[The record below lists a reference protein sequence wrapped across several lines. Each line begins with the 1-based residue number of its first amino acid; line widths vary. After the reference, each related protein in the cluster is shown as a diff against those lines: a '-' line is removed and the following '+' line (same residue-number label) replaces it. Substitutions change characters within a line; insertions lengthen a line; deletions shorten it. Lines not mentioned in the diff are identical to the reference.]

1 MPTLRPPKDASQEE
15 RLPGFCY
22 GFLMRSALAILVV
35 LTLLTP
41 AFSREKFQHPGP
53 IHVTRDGDKWAEKT
67 LRKLSPEEKVGQ
79 LFMIWC
85 RAGFLNLRHPEY
97 LKWREDMRKYHVG
110 SFAMTVHVDGPFLL
124 RSEPFEAADL
134 LNRLQRDSKLPL
146 LFAAD
151 FERGPSMRLL
161 GTSVFPHAM
170 AFGAAGSTD
179 YAAAFGRITALEA
192 RALGIHW
199 NFFPDADVN
208 SNPANP
214 IINTRS
220 FGEDPAQVSDLVAA
234 YIRGAHEG
242 GLLVTAKHF
251 PGHGD
256 TATDSHLGVASVNVD
271 RAHLDAVELVP
282 FRRAIAA
289 GVDAIMVAHV
299 TVPALDPDPNHVAT
313 ISPAVVTDLLKK
325 QLGFN
330 GIVVTDA
337 LDMAGLTHLFANN
350 IGRAAVEAFKAGNDL
365 LIIPAD
371 LGASYNAVLQAV
383 RSGEISRE
391 RLDRSVLKVLKLKAS
406 LGLNDARLV
415 DTSAITS
422 EVAQPENL
430 ALGQQIADD
439 AVTLVRDNGKVLPL
453 KSSGTPPA
461 GLPYM
466 TVEETRDQTVAVIFS
481 DDVRTE
487 AGHAFGRELRARVR
501 DARVI
506 YVDPKTAS
514 GMSDDV
520 MNAVEH
526 AQSVVAAIYVVPT
539 AGKMGNSIAMP
550 DATGTLLQRLL
561 DRAAA
566 KTAVIA
572 MGSPYLA
579 AGFPMIENYV
589 CTFSNATV
597 SEVSA
602 VKALF
607 GEIAIHGHL
616 PVTIPSI
623 AVRGAGLERPAVTT
637 NGGLP
642 HAQN

>member
-1 MPTLRPPKDASQEE
+1 MRPA
-15 RLPGFCY
+15 FC
-22 GFLMRSALAILVV
+22 AILV
-35 LTLLTP
+35 LALLTP
-41 AFSREKFQHPGP
+41 AFPRDKFQHAGP
-53 IHVTRDGDKWAEKT
+53 IHLNKDGEKWAEKT

-85 RAGFLNLRHPEY
+85 RAGFLNFRNPEY
-97 LKWREDMRKYHVG
+97 LKLREAMQKYHVG

-134 LNRLQRDSKLPL
+134 LNRLQKDSKLPL

-170 AFGAAGSTD
+170 AFGAAGSAD
-179 YAAAFGRITALEA
+179 YAEAFGRTTAVES
-192 RALGIHW
+192 RAIGIHW

-242 GLLVTAKHF
+242 GMMVTAKHF

-256 TATDSHLGVASVNVD
+256 TATDSHLGLASVSGD
-271 RAHLDAVELVP
+271 RARLDAVELAP

-289 GVDAIMVAHV
+289 GVDSIMVAHV

-313 ISPAVVTDLLKK
+313 VSSAVVTDLLQK

-330 GIVVTDA
+330 GLVVTDA

-371 LGASYNAVLQAV
+371 FPASYNAVLQAV

-391 RLDRSVLKVLKLKAS
+391 RLDHSVLKILKLKAS
-406 LGLNDARLV
+406 LGLNDARFS
-415 DTSAITS
+415 DTSVLAR
-422 EVAQPENL
+422 EVAQPESL
-430 ALGQQIADD
+430 ALGQQIADA
-439 AVTLVRDNGKVLPL
+439 AVTLVRDSGKVLPL
-453 KSSGTPPA
+453 KSSGTAPA

-466 TVEETRDQTVAVIFS
+466 NAEETRDQTVAVVFS
-481 DDVRTE
+481 DDVRTD
-487 AGHAFGRELRARVR
+487 AGRAFARELRVRIR
-501 DARVI
+501 DARVF
-506 YVDPKTAS
+506 YVDARVAAGLDEEIMTAL
-514 GMSDDV
+514 D
-520 MNAVEH
+520 H
-526 AQSVVAAIYVVPT
+526 AQSVIAAVYAVPA
-539 AGKMGNSIAMP
+539 AGKMGNSVAMS
-550 DATGTLLQRLL
+550 DATGGLLQHLL
-561 DRAAA
+561 DRAAS
-566 KTAVIA
+566 KTVVIA

-579 AGFPMIENYV
+579 ASFPVIETYL
-589 CTFSNATV
+589 CTFSNVTV

-607 GEIAIHGHL
+607 GEIPIQGHL
-616 PVTIPSI
+616 PVTIPNV
-623 AVRGAGLERPAVTT
+623 AARGAGIQRPAIAS
-637 NGGLP
+637 NGESF
-642 HAQN
+642 HAQQ